1 MRSTAAHRRR
11 PDQDS
16 AALPRQVGQCRVAGV
31 WTPGYPEDAPYRYV
45 QRMTSLNPD
54 SQDA

>member
-11 PDQDS
+11 PDPDS

-31 WTPGYPEDAPYRYV
+31 WTPGYPEDALYMHV
-45 QRMTSLNPD
+45 QRMTSLNSNP
-54 SQDA
+54 